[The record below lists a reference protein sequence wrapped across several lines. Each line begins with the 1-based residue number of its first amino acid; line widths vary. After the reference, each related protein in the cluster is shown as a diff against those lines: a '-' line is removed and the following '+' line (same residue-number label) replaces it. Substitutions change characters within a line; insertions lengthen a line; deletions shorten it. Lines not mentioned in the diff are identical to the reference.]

1 MNTAIIIDD
10 EAQVIKDLTGM
21 LSMYCPNLEL
31 IGHAID
37 PEAGKL
43 LIDTKK
49 PEIVFLDI
57 QLGKKTGL
65 DLLRELGKI
74 HFHVIFVTAHHQYA
88 LDAFKFSAIDYLLK
102 PVDAEDLVSA
112 VGKALEMVSQKTL
125 TTQINALVHN
135 LERDIK
141 PKKIVLTDLEGVHI
155 IDVPNILWCH
165 ANGSYTE
172 FQLVDGQTMMIS
184 KHLKTYEQ
192 LLEKYGFY
200 RVHRSYLLNGNA
212 IVKVDRAQGL
222 VVMKNN
228 QKLPVSIPKDMLKQI
243 LDQLQGKSPDQ
254 K

>member
-21 LSMYCPNLEL
+21 LNMHCPNIEL
-31 IGHAID
+31 VGHATES
-37 PEAGKL
+37 EAGKL
-43 LIDTKK
+43 LISTKN
-49 PEIVFLDI
+49 PSIVFLDI

-65 DLLRELGKI
+65 ELLRELGRVD
-74 HFHVIFVTAHHQYA
+74 FQVIFVTAYHQYA

-102 PVDAEDLVSA
+102 PVDADELISA
-112 VGKALEMVSQKTL
+112 VNKALEMVSQKTL
-125 TTQINALVHN
+125 KTQINALVHN
-135 LERDIK
+135 LGKDIK

-155 IDVPNILWCH
+155 IDVPDILWCH

-172 FQLVDGQTMMIS
+172 FQLASGEKMVVS

-212 IVKVDRAQGL
+212 IVKVDRAQGIVL
-222 VVMKNN
+222 MRSNHE
-228 QKLPVSIPKDMLKQI
+228 LPVSIPPDILKEI
-243 LDQLQGKSPDQ
+243 LDRLQN
-254 K
+254 